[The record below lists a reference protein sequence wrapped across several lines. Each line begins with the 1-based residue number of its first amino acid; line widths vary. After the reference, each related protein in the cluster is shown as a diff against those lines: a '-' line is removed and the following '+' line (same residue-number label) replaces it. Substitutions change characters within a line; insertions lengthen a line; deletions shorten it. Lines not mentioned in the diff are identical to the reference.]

1 VPAWP
6 SRLTGSASWSRSRAR
21 EAAVRPE
28 ISRPR
33 LLAIL
38 ADLYGGSTHVKNEG
52 LEAADDD
59 TVWEYAAR
67 HGLAIVSKDADF
79 HQRSFLLGAPPKVIW
94 IQRGN
99 CATEEI
105 AVLLRDRH
113 ADVLAFGE
121 DETASFLA
129 LG

>member
-1 VPAWP
+1 
-6 SRLTGSASWSRSRAR
+6 
-21 EAAVRPE
+21 
-28 ISRPR
+28 
-33 LLAIL
+33 
-38 ADLYGGSTHVKNEG
+38 
-52 LEAADDD
+52 
-59 TVWEYAAR
+59 
-67 HGLAIVSKDADF
+67 
-79 HQRSFLLGAPPKVIW
+79 VIW

-99 CATEEI
+99 CGTEEI

>member
-1 VPAWP
+1 M
-6 SRLTGSASWSRSRAR
+6 RLLFDQNLS
-21 EAAVRPE
+21 
-28 ISRPR
+28 PR
-33 LLAIL
+33 LMALL
-38 ADLYGGSTHVKNEG
+38 ADLYGGSTHVRNEG
-52 LEAADDD
+52 LATAGDD
-59 TVWEYAAR
+59 TVWEYAGR
-67 HGLAIVSKDADF
+67 RGFVIVSKDADF

-113 ADVLAFGE
+113 ADVLAFAE